1 MSRCEFSFR
10 ISALPMTTAD
20 LNSAAAE
27 TPRTR
32 AKVAWLFSPAVDLAA
47 FLGSAVVALALLAV
61 GASLGVLNSDSPE
74 WTWITAILLID
85 VAHVYAT
92 GFRVYADREDFQAR
106 KWLFLLTPVMAF
118 LVGWAIYSEGTAGPL
133 RFWRILAYMA
143 VFHFVRQQY
152 GWVALYRSKAGEQS
166 PAGRWI
172 DTAAIYLAT
181 VYPLVWWHSH
191 LPRNFW
197 WFLNEDFAKAPEAA
211 ARILEPAYWTAL
223 ALYFGRSLVRGLKR
237 NEWNPGKDIVV
248 ATTALCWHIGIIT
261 FNSDFAFTVT
271 NVIIHG
277 VPYFVLVYWYRYRP
291 GQETPRPLVVPPSG
305 GEPLSSGSEKDAR
318 TPPEGGTT
326 NEGAKAKTLR
336 RIAFF
341 LGTLWALAFV
351 EELLWD
357 RGVWHERS
365 WLFGS
370 AWLADAHQ
378 SERLKSVLVPLLAV
392 PQITHYILDG
402 FIWKRRSNP
411 RFRETVESTPT

>member
-1 MSRCEFSFR
+1 
-10 ISALPMTTAD
+10 MTTAD
-20 LNSAAAE
+20 LNSSVAE
-27 TPRTR
+27 TPQKRT
-32 AKVAWLFSPAVDLAA
+32 KVAWLFSPAVDLAA
-47 FLGSAVVALALLAV
+47 FLGSAVIALALL
-61 GASLGVLNSDSPE
+61 SLGVGLGVVNSDSPE
-74 WTWITAILLID
+74 WAWITVILLID

-92 GFRVYADREDFQAR
+92 GFRVYANREDFQDR
-106 KWLFLLTPVMAF
+106 KWLFLLTPVLAF
-118 LVGWAIYSEGTAGPL
+118 LIGWAVYSEGTGGPM

-197 WFLNEDFAKAPEAA
+197 WFLNEDFAKAPEVTAL
-211 ARILEPAYWTAL
+211 ILEPFYWTAL
-223 ALYFGRSLVRGLKR
+223 ALYFGRSLVRGLKQ

-248 ATTALCWHIGIIT
+248 GTTAVCWHIGIIT

-291 GQETPRPLVVPPSG
+291 GQEVDSEENASG
-305 GEPLSSGSEKDAR
+305 GRRSQ
-318 TPPEGGTT
+318 TPG
-326 NEGAKAKTLR
+326 R
-336 RIAFF
+336 VAFF
-341 LGTLWALAFV
+341 LGTLWLLAFV

-357 RGVWHERS
+357 RGVWHERN

-370 AWLADAHQ
+370 PWHQ
-378 SERLKSVLVPLLAV
+378 SERLQSVLVPLLAV

-411 RFRETVESTPT
+411 RFRETVESTRT